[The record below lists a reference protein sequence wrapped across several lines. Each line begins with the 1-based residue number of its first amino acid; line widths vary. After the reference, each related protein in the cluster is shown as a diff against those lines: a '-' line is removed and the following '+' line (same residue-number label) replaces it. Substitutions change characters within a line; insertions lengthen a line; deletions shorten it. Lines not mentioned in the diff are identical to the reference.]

1 MIDLTS
7 GAEQIDIED
16 FKRAAGAFITGVTV
30 VTVRDDRGKLRGFTA
45 NSFTSVSLD
54 PPLVLVCLH
63 RSAPSLRAFRAG
75 RGFTINVLS
84 AEQEWISRQFARLS
98 ADKFAT
104 IRYRLGVTGSPNIE
118 GCLAHIDCT
127 LETSYE
133 GGDHVILIGR
143 VRCVASGEGSPLIFH
158 RSRYL
163 RALADPPASG
173 TDTQCHQ
180 EAAHG

>member
-1 MIDLTS
+1 MIGLTG

-16 FKRAAGAFITGVTV
+16 FKRAASSFITGVTV
-30 VTVRDDRGKLRGFTA
+30 VTIRDDQGKLRGFTA

-63 RSAPSLRAFRAG
+63 RSAPSLRAFRSG

-84 AEQEWISRQFARLS
+84 ADQEWMSRHFSRLS

-104 IRYRLGVTGSPNIE
+104 IRYQLGVTGSPNIE

-127 LETSYE
+127 LETSYD
-133 GGDHVILIGR
+133 GGDHVILLGR
-143 VRCVASGEGSPLIFH
+143 VRRVASDEGAPLIFH

-163 RALADPPASG
+163 RALSDPPAGSN
-173 TDTQCHQ
+173 DDQCHQ

>member
-7 GAEQIDIED
+7 GAEQIDIEE
-16 FKRAAGAFITGVTV
+16 FKRTAGSFITGVTV
-30 VTVRDDRGKLRGFTA
+30 VTVRDDQGKLRGFTA

-63 RSAPSLRAFRAG
+63 RRAPSLRAFQAG

-84 AEQEWISRQFARLS
+84 ADQEWISRHFARVS

-104 IRYRLGVTGSPNIE
+104 VSYQLGVTGSPNIE

-127 LETSYE
+127 LETASRRSAW
-133 GGDHVILIGR
+133 V
-143 VRCVASGEGSPLIFH
+143 CVCG
-158 RSRYL
+158 
-163 RALADPPASG
+163 
-173 TDTQCHQ
+173 
-180 EAAHG
+180 